1 MIGIL
6 NSPHSNVA
14 SVTNA
19 LDYLNLEWI
28 PVLERKH
35 FKNINSLILPGVGTY
50 PTAMEFIRTNGID
63 ESISTFIEKGSNVFG
78 ICLGMQLLFES
89 SSELKNSNGLGFLK
103 GEVSIMKS
111 SSSQKMPHI
120 GWNTTQIIK
129 ESELYNGVSE
139 EVDFYFANSFSC
151 HPKNQEI
158 IKSEYENGG
167 IYVATVESENI
178 AGVQFHPEKSQSGG
192 LRMLKNF
199 AKMATKC

>member
-19 LDYLNLEWI
+19 LDYLNLDWI
-28 PVLERKH
+28 PVREQKH
-35 FKNINSLILPGVGTY
+35 FNKINSLILPGVGTY
-50 PTAMEFIRTNGID
+50 PTAMDFIRTNGID
-63 ESISTFIEKGSNVFG
+63 ESISAFISKGSNIFG

-89 SSELKNSNGLGFLK
+89 SSELKISNGLGFLK
-103 GEVSIMKS
+103 GDVKIMKS
-111 SSSQKMPHI
+111 TNSEKIPHI
-120 GWNTTQIIK
+120 GWNTTQIIR
-129 ESELYNGVSE
+129 ESQLYNGVSE

-158 IKSEYENGG
+158 VKSKYENGG
-167 IYVATVESENI
+167 TYVAVVEFENI
-178 AGVQFHPEKSQSGG
+178 SGVQFHPEKSQSGG

-199 AKMATKC
+199 SKMATKC

>member
-19 LDYLNLEWI
+19 LDYLNLDWI
-28 PVLERKH
+28 PVREQKH
-35 FKNINSLILPGVGTY
+35 FNKINSLILPGVGTY
-50 PTAMEFIRTNGID
+50 PTAMDFIRTNGID
-63 ESISTFIEKGSNVFG
+63 ESISAFISKGSNIFG

-89 SSELKNSNGLGFLK
+89 SSELKISNGLGFLK
-103 GEVSIMKS
+103 GDVKIMKS
-111 SSSQKMPHI
+111 TNSEKIPHI
-120 GWNTTQIIK
+120 GWNTTQIIR
-129 ESELYNGVSE
+129 ESQLYNGVSE

-158 IKSEYENGG
+158 VKSKYENGG
-167 IYVATVESENI
+167 TYVAVVEFENI
-178 AGVQFHPEKSQSGG
+178 SGVQFHPEKSQSGG